1 MFVQSSNSGNG
12 FRHES
17 VLLELIKSILI
28 QFVPGTKNPFELWT
42 WHEIYVR
49 NKKVVYSSIWY
60 WPPPPLLV
68 SFMVEP
74 PWMAPWFSKGFRNKW
89 SFAKKRVK
97 MSVLRRNWQW
107 IELFHPLRA
116 LKSPQKLR
124 TPGCSSANFLGSW
137 YISGLKS
144 KFYYE
149 ILIFWCHIKDQVA
162 QFEDDSVVITIIYIV
177 ILASSKTTPN
187 T

>member
-1 MFVQSSNSGNG
+1 MNKPHSETIRSFFFWVTTLIMFVQSSNSGNG

-124 TPGCSSANFLGSW
+124 PPGCSSANFLGSW

-144 KFYYE
+144 KSYYE
-149 ILIFWCHIKDQVA
+149 ILIFWL
-162 QFEDDSVVITIIYIV
+162 ITSLKYIRNPK
-177 ILASSKTTPN
+177 S
-187 T
+187 

>member
-1 MFVQSSNSGNG
+1 MNKPHSETIRSFFFFWVTTLIMFVQSSNSGNG

-74 PWMAPWFSKGFRNKW
+74 PWVAPWFSKGFRNKW
-89 SFAKKRVK
+89 SFAKKESQNVSPSKKLAMNWIISPFTRVEITTK
-97 MSVLRRNWQW
+97 IANTGLQLR
-107 IELFHPLRA
+107 
-116 LKSPQKLR
+116 
-124 TPGCSSANFLGSW
+124 
-137 YISGLKS
+137 
-144 KFYYE
+144 
-149 ILIFWCHIKDQVA
+149 
-162 QFEDDSVVITIIYIV
+162 
-177 ILASSKTTPN
+177 
-187 T
+187 